1 MNFKELKQTIGLAL
15 ICTFFGGILGVLI
28 SGLLLLLWEVFVPSM
43 AVGEPTTQTTIN
55 TIRMWSSIFTMWWVK
70 NNGLPGNN

>member
-43 AVGEPTTQTTIN
+43 AVGNPSMVMTVVWFS
-55 TIRMWSSIFTMWWVK
+55 MWSSIFTMWWVK